1 MEHKWPGLLQKRLL
15 ISSQD
20 AVFCPNLIHVDTS
33 ERQIQQDI
41 TLTESA
47 FCLGLLACIRV
58 NVCNC
63 HGF

>member
-20 AVFCPNLIHVDTS
+20 AVLSQSDTRGPS
-33 ERQIQQDI
+33 ERQIQQDV

-58 NVCNC
+58 NVCNR